1 VSPPRAD
8 AFVFFGATGDLA
20 YKKIFPALQA
30 MVKRGRLDVPV
41 VGVAKAGWNVEQFR
55 ARVKDSLEKHG
66 GIDPPAFDRLIGLIR
81 YVDGDYADAST
92 FRALRNQLGAATTP
106 AHYLAIPPVL
116 FGKVVEQLGA
126 TGCAEG
132 ARAVVEKPF
141 GTDLVS
147 ARKLNQMIL
156 GVFDE
161 SSVFRIDHYLGKRGV
176 NGMLLFRFANAV
188 LEPYWNRNYVDSI
201 QIAATEDF
209 GIQGRGA
216 FYDATGAIRDVVQN
230 HLFQVMCS
238 LAMEPPVGLDS
249 ESIRDERVKVLRAI
263 RTIRPEDVVRGQ
275 FRGYRNEPG
284 VAPTSQVETFA
295 AVRLFIDSWRWKG
308 VPIYLRTGKSLPVTC
323 TEVVVRMRR
332 PPSVFEGEL
341 ARNYT
346 RLRIAPDITIANGV
360 NVPSLDDD
368 SPTLIE
374 MVASHQPMKG
384 EMEAY
389 ERVLGDAMA
398 GDASLF
404 ARQDF
409 VEEAWRIVQ
418 PVLDAPPP
426 VEEYEVGTWGPAAVN
441 ERLSPP
447 GGGWQNPVVKA
458 PDK

>member
-1 VSPPRAD
+1 MASTHSD
-8 AFVFFGATGDLA
+8 ALVFFGATGDLA

-30 MVKRGRLDVPV
+30 MVKRGHLDVPV
-41 VGVAKAGWNVEQFR
+41 VGVAKAGWNIEQFR

-66 GIDPPAFDRLIGLIR
+66 GIDPPAFDHLLRLIR

-92 FRALRNQLGAATTP
+92 FRALRNQLGGATTP

-116 FGKVVEQLGA
+116 FGKVIEQLGA
-126 TGCAEG
+126 NGSASG
-132 ARAVVEKPF
+132 ARAIVEKPF
-141 GTDLVS
+141 GTDLAS
-147 ARKLNQMIL
+147 ARKLNQIIL
-156 GVFDE
+156 SVFDE

-188 LEPYWNRNYVDSI
+188 LEPFWNRNYVDSI

-209 GIQGRGA
+209 GIQGRGG
-216 FYDATGAIRDVVQN
+216 FYDATGAIRDVIQN

-238 LAMEPPVGLDS
+238 LTMEPPVGLDS
-249 ESIRDERVKVLRAI
+249 ESIRDERVKVLKAI
-263 RTIRPEDVVRGQ
+263 KSIHPQDVVRGQ
-275 FRGYRNEPG
+275 FRGYRDESG
-284 VAPTSQVETFA
+284 VAPASRMETFA

-332 PPSVFEGEL
+332 PPSVYEGEL
-341 ARNYT
+341 PRNYT
-346 RLRIAPDITIANGV
+346 RIRIAPEITIATGV
-360 NVPSLDDD
+360 NVPALNDD
-368 SPTLIE
+368 SPTEIE
-374 MVASHQPMKG
+374 MVASHQPGKG

-418 PVLDAPPP
+418 PVLDEPPP
-426 VEEYEVGTWGPAAVN
+426 VEEYAPGTWGPASVN

-447 GGGWQNPVVKA
+447 GGWQNPVVKR
-458 PDK
+458 